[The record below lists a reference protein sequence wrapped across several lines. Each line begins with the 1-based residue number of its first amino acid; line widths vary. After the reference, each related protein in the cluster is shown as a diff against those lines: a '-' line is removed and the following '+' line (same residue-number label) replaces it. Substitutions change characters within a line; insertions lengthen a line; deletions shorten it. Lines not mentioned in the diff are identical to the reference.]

1 MLKEEQCQ
9 AVLGLITGVTKDF
22 VAVLPTGFWK
32 SLVYQLL
39 AAVKLKR
46 REKNV
51 EL

>member
-1 MLKEEQCQ
+1 MLKKEQRH
-9 AVLGLITGVTKDF
+9 AVLGLLGQKDV
-22 VAVLPTGFWK
+22 VAVLPTGFAK
-32 SLVYQLL
+32 SFIWQFF